1 MMRGIDP
8 KWVFYLG
15 LIVTI
20 ETAIAQGTI
29 SLTNMIPE
37 LAIPYVVAW
46 NKALAFVGT
55 AVMTGLSGY
64 SSAAQGPM
72 MSDKAKGNLG

>member
-1 MMRGIDP
+1 MKGIDP

-37 LAIPYVVAW
+37 YAIAYVVAW
-46 NKALAFVGT
+46 NKALSFVGT

-64 SSAAQGPM
+64 SSAARGPM
-72 MSDKAKGNLG
+72 VDQAKGNLG